1 MKKLAL
7 TLAVA
12 LVATLSMAQ
21 SNFSGSWKL
30 NAEKS
35 KLGEMSFA
43 PKSLTL
49 TQDANTLSVES
60 VSSFQDQ
67 EMKSSSKYTL
77 DGKESVNTGM
87 MDMQQKST
95 AVWSADKTTLTIST
109 KMDMQGQSMTITETY
124 KLNAGNL
131 EVTSEM
137 NMPNMPNGGMKET
150 RVYDKK

>member
-1 MKKLAL
+1 MKKVVL

-12 LVATLSMAQ
+12 LIASLSMAQ
-21 SNFSGSWKL
+21 TNLSGSWKL

-35 KLGEMSFA
+35 KQGEMSFA

-49 TQDANTLSVES
+49 VQDANTLTVES

-77 DGKESVNTGM
+77 DGKESVNKGM
-87 MDMQQKST
+87 MDSQQKST
-95 AVWSADKTTLTIST
+95 AVWSADKTSLKITSV
-109 KMDMQGQSMTITETY
+109 MDMQGQSMTSTETY
-124 KLNAGNL
+124 KLNGANL
-131 EVTSEM
+131 EVTFEM
-137 NMPNMPNGGMKET
+137 NMPNMPEGGMKET